1 MQQTPMHHDVNR
13 DLLAAIPPGLSR
25 LVEVGCSSGAM
36 AAAYRAANPGAHYV
50 GVEIDADYAATAAP
64 QCSETLVGDV
74 ERMDLGATPAFQGA
88 QAWIFGDVLEHLRD
102 PWDVLTRIR
111 KVLPADGCVVAC
123 IPNAQN
129 WSVQMMLAVGQFRYA
144 DSGLLDRTHLRWFTR
159 TTMVEMFAATGYQVD
174 HAVARIPGQPMPD
187 HMRTAITAVAQGCG
201 LDAQTAIN
209 DSLPIQY
216 VMRARPIGA

>member
-1 MQQTPMHHDVNR
+1 MQQTPMHHNVNGE
-13 DLLAAIPPGLSR
+13 LLSAIPPGLSR
-25 LVEVGCSSGAM
+25 LVEIGCSSGAM

-64 QCSETLVGDV
+64 HCSETLVGDI
-74 ERMDLGATPAFQGA
+74 EQMDLATVPAFQGA
-88 QAWIFGDVLEHLRD
+88 QAWIFGDVLEHLRN

-111 KVLPADGCVVAC
+111 KILPPGGCVITC

-129 WSVQMMLAVGQFRYA
+129 WSVQRMLAVGQFRYA

-159 TTMVEMFAATGYQVD
+159 ITMLEMFAATGYKVE
-174 HAVARIPGQPMPD
+174 HAVARLPSQPIPD
-187 HMRTAITAVAQGCG
+187 HMRQAIATIAQGCG
-201 LDAQTAIN
+201 LDPEGAIT

-216 VMRARPIGA
+216 VIRASAAG

>member
-1 MQQTPMHHDVNR
+1 MQQTPMHHNVNGE
-13 DLLAAIPPGLSR
+13 LLSAIPPGLSR
-25 LVEVGCSSGAM
+25 LVEIGCSSGAM

-64 QCSETLVGDV
+64 HCSETLVGDI
-74 ERMDLGATPAFQGA
+74 EQMDLATVPAFQGA
-88 QAWIFGDVLEHLRD
+88 QAWIFGDVLEHLRN

-111 KVLPADGCVVAC
+111 SILPPGGCVITC

-129 WSVQMMLAVGQFRYA
+129 WSVQRMLAVGQFRYA

-159 TTMVEMFAATGYQVD
+159 ITMLEMFAATGYKVE
-174 HAVARIPGQPMPD
+174 HAVARLPSQPIPD
-187 HMRTAITAVAQGCG
+187 HMRQAIATIAQGCG
-201 LDAQTAIN
+201 LDPEGAIT

-216 VMRARPIGA
+216 VIRASAAG